1 MGIRDF
7 FTKGS
12 SSSYDQTFTLFDL
25 FRGRGG
31 RTSPDA
37 QDQHGFVFTEVA
49 GQTNSGETVSVDNL
63 LDEATT
69 MTCINAITQGVTQIP
84 IYIRKKTD
92 MGDYEVM
99 KDHPVAKLFKRP
111 NDYQTATEFKSSIV
125 TSMLTNGNAF
135 IYLVRAGGTSG
146 DRQAFKHG
154 TGRVLQM
161 YPMEPSEVKIGSNV
175 LGRPSYSHDEY
186 GNIPIQNIVH
196 IRDLQTYTPQG
207 LSRALLMSEIIG
219 IKKAAD
225 ALVAETFRS
234 GANLNYVVSTDVPL
248 DAAKLK
254 NVQEQMKAAF
264 GRRGNRRG
272 GAFFIEQGSVE
283 SIKGLTPADVDL
295 REIREQ
301 AAREIAAGFRV
312 PAFMAGIDENQTY
325 NNVRQYWT
333 AFHRDTLQPIVTNIE
348 EAFSLKLLT
357 GDEELFF
364 DIQEILSGDIEITNR
379 VANDSVSNGIRT
391 QNEARQY
398 VGLPRLEDP
407 RPEGEREGLSPYDIL
422 ISPNSTVNTN
432 VEETPENSTG
442 GEDGP
447 QGRETVE
454 GQGGRTDDR

>member
-7 FTKGS
+7 FTKGG

-31 RTSPDA
+31 RTSPDE
-37 QDQHGFVFTEVA
+37 QDQGGFVFTEVA
-49 GQTNSGETVSVDNL
+49 GLTDSGETVSVDNL
-63 LDEATT
+63 LEEATT

-84 IYIRKKTD
+84 IYVRKQTD
-92 MGDYEVM
+92 MGDYELV
-99 KDHPVAKLFKRP
+99 KNHQVAKLFKRP

-125 TSMLTNGNAF
+125 TSMLIHGNAF
-135 IYLVRAGGTSG
+135 VYLVRAGGTAG
-146 DRQAFKHG
+146 DRGTFKHG

-161 YPMEPSEVKIGSNV
+161 YPLEPSEVKIGSNV
-175 LGRPSYSHDEY
+175 FGKPAYSHDEY
-186 GNIPIQNIVH
+186 GQIPIQNMVH

-207 LSRALLMSEIIG
+207 LSRPLLMAEIIG

-234 GANLNYVVSTDVPL
+234 GANLNYVVSSDVAL
-248 DAAKLK
+248 DATRLK
-254 NVQEQMKAAF
+254 NIQTQMQQAF
-264 GRRGNRRG
+264 ARRGNRRG
-272 GAFFIEQGSVE
+272 GAFFIEQGRVE
-283 SIKGLTPADVDL
+283 QIKGLTPADVDL

-312 PAFMAGIDENQTY
+312 PPFMAGIDENQTY

-348 EAFSLKLLT
+348 EAFTLKLLPE
-357 GDEELFF
+357 GEYMFF
-364 DIQEILSGDIEITNR
+364 DIQEILSGDVEITNR
-379 VANDSVSNGIRT
+379 VANDSVSNGVRT

-398 VGLPRLEDP
+398 IGLPRLDN
-407 RPEGEREGLSPYDIL
+407 PEYDML
-422 ISPNSTVNTN
+422 ISPNSTINTN

-447 QGRETVE
+447 QGRDTVE
-454 GQGGRTDDR
+454 SQGGGQSDG